1 MPADADAFD
10 SNCITPGTAFM
21 AQLGEAFEAWLA
33 HKGANDPFYES
44 VEIVFSG
51 PDVAGEGEH
60 KAVAYIRAQRH
71 APGPPPRGRDQRVAG
86 AREEEGEQ
94 RPWLHLASRLL
105 R

>member
-1 MPADADAFD
+1 
-10 SNCITPGTAFM
+10 M

-60 KAVAYIRAQRH
+60 KVMDFIRARQKTET
-71 APGPPPRGRDQRVAG
+71 RGSAKHCSTAWTRT
-86 AREEEGEQ
+86 
-94 RPWLHLASRLL
+94 
-105 R
+105 